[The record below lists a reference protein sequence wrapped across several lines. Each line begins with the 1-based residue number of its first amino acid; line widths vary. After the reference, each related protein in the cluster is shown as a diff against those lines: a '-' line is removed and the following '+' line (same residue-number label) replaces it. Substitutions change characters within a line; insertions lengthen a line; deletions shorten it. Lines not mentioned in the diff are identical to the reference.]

1 MKIIKRN
8 GAEATF
14 DISKII
20 MAITKANAAVEECDR
35 MTPRQIQR
43 IAESV
48 ELACQELGRSAA
60 VEEIQDMVEKQIMA
74 HGAFEVA
81 KAYITYRYTR
91 SLVRRANTTDDR
103 ILSQD
108 QTLNKNIF

>member
-20 MAITKANAAVEECDR
+20 MAITKANAAVEEGDR

-74 HGAFEVA
+74 TARSRSPRPTSPTATPAAWCAVP
-81 KAYITYRYTR
+81 TR
-91 SLVRRANTTDDR
+91 PTTV
-103 ILSQD
+103 S
-108 QTLNKNIF
+108 

>member
-48 ELACQELGRSAA
+48 ELACQ
-60 VEEIQDMVEKQIMA
+60 
-74 HGAFEVA
+74 
-81 KAYITYRYTR
+81 
-91 SLVRRANTTDDR
+91 
-103 ILSQD
+103 
-108 QTLNKNIF
+108 

>member
-20 MAITKANAAVEECDR
+20 MAVTKANAAVEEGDR

-60 VEEIQDMVEKQIMA
+60 VERNYMSFFA
-74 HGAFEVA
+74 
-81 KAYITYRYTR
+81 
-91 SLVRRANTTDDR
+91 
-103 ILSQD
+103 
-108 QTLNKNIF
+108 IFVYVVNCIGS

>member
-8 GAEATF
+8 GAEENF

-20 MAITKANAAVEECDR
+20 MAVTKANAAVKECDR

-48 ELACQELGRSAA
+48 ELACQGLGRAPT
-60 VEEIQDMVEKQIMA
+60 VEEMRWIWTGVMRASSSVAAFALVTAAMILTMSNSPSAPFLLITFMA
-74 HGAFEVA
+74 G
-81 KAYITYRYTR
+81 
-91 SLVRRANTTDDR
+91 SSPL
-103 ILSQD
+103 L
-108 QTLNKNIF
+108 